1 MNENTN
7 NVRWDRVAL
16 IGVILLMIILLIGWI
31 QWNFGSNTAAW
42 VMAMIFTT
50 ILIAAVALFVLT
62 LHSKSQQNTA
72 QLLHEF
78 GAAQSNPYRV
88 IEQQI
93 RLNRD
98 QMLTERQS
106 MRLEDKQAPKAEW
119 RFEDEFELNSHNGPA
134 YFD

>member
-1 MNENTN
+1 
-7 NVRWDRVAL
+7 
-16 IGVILLMIILLIGWI
+16 
-31 QWNFGSNTAAW
+31 
-42 VMAMIFTT
+42 MIFTT
-50 ILIAAVALFVLT
+50 SLIAAVALLVLT